1 MSWDFS
7 YDVIAVGSGCAGFS
21 VGLTAKLNGL
31 KPLIIEKTDKYGGSS
46 ALSGGGVWIPNN
58 HYLPSSVN
66 DSDEEALRYLQAT
79 VGDQVPADIRETYVK
94 RGKEV
99 LKFFYDNT
107 KHVRFK
113 YVPGYSD
120 YYPELP
126 GGRPQGRSIEPEIF
140 DLRLLGEDV
149 KNFRRSNINTR
160 GLTVDCY
167 DFHKLNMIKRTFIG
181 KTTSVKVGFRMIK
194 SKITG
199 ANLVAL
205 GQALVAR
212 FRLSYKEANGELW
225 LNTAFKDYILEDGK
239 VVGILVEKEG
249 KELRIQARKGVVM
262 TLGGFSHSQEYR
274 EKYLPKPTNSA
285 WSSASPGQT
294 GDFIAPSEAI
304 NVKLNLMD
312 KVWGAPSLFIKDK
325 LLAFLVADRGIPN
338 MIVVNS
344 KGERYVNEGTA
355 YHDFVD
361 AMYKNTSGDTSAVPS
376 WIILDQVAR
385 DRYLFMGMMPG
396 QKFSQ
401 ELIDSGGVKIANTL
415 EQLAKEIGVPVDN
428 FVKTVKRFN
437 EFAAAGKDL
446 DFKRGDSKY
455 DEYYADPSLP
465 APCLYPIEKGPFYA
479 MEVFPGDIG
488 TKGGLVIDKHARV
501 QTNDGQ
507 IVPGLYA
514 AGNTS
519 ASIMGETYPGAGSTL
534 GPAMVMG
541 YLAVQNML
549 GK

>member
-1 MSWDFS
+1 MNWDYS
-7 YDVIAVGSGCAGFS
+7 VDVIAVGSGSAGFS
-21 VGLTAKLNGL
+21 VGLTAKLSGL

-58 HYLPSSVN
+58 HYLPKEAN
-66 DSDEEALRYLQAT
+66 DSDAEALKYINAT
-79 VGDQVPADIRETYVK
+79 VGDRVPLDIRETYIK

-99 LKFFYDNT
+99 LRFLHDNT

-120 YYPELP
+120 YFPELP

-140 DLRLLGEDV
+140 DLRLLGDSLDDM
-149 KNFRRSNINTR
+149 RRTTMNTR
-160 GLTVDCY
+160 GLTLNCY
-167 DFHKLNMIKRTFIG
+167 DFHKVNMVKRTLKG
-181 KTTSVKVGFRMIK
+181 KTQSVKVGLRMIK

-199 ANLVAL
+199 AKLSAL
-205 GQALVAR
+205 GQALIG
-212 FRLSYKEANGELW
+212 RLSLAYKEANGELW
-225 LNTAFKDYILEDGK
+225 LNTAFKNYILEDGK

-249 KELRIQARKGVVM
+249 KELRIQAKKGVVM
-262 TLGGFSHSQEYR
+262 TLGGFSHNQEYR
-274 EKYLPKPTNSA
+274 EKYLPKPTDKAWTSA
-285 WSSASPGQT
+285 APGQT

-304 NVKLNLMD
+304 NIKLDLMD
-312 KVWGAPSLFIKDK
+312 KVWGAPSLYIKDR
-325 LLAFLVADRGIPN
+325 LVAFLVADRGIPN
-338 MIVVNS
+338 MIIVNS
-344 KGERYVNEGTA
+344 KGERYVNEGA
-355 YHDFVD
+355 PYHHFVD
-361 AMYKNTSGDTSAVPS
+361 EMYNSSKGDASAFPS

-401 ELIDSGGVKIANTL
+401 ALLDTGGVKIANSL
-415 EQLAKEIGVPVDN
+415 EQLAKDINVPVAN
-428 FVKTVKRFN
+428 LVKTVKRFN
-437 EFAAAGKDL
+437 ELAANGKDV
-446 DFKRGDSKY
+446 DFKRGESKY

-465 APCLYPIEKGPFYA
+465 NPCLYPIEKGPFYA
-479 MEVFPGDIG
+479 MQVVPGDIG

-507 IVPGLYA
+507 TVPGLYA

-519 ASIMGETYPGAGSTL
+519 ASIMGDTYPGAGATI

-541 YLAVQNML
+541 YLAVQHML